1 VTDLGGEPP
10 CWAHLLDE
18 PDIHQQPDHSTHVDI
33 SRVGDDG
40 SGAVWSL
47 PHGGDLDANL
57 IRLEAGEEIG
67 RHVNSAVDVFIVVWD
82 GGGEITIDDR
92 TLSLQ
97 PGVAVLVHRGALRSI
112 KAGRDGIRYLTVH
125 RRRDPLTIGRH

>member
-1 VTDLGGEPP
+1 MTDLGGDPP

-18 PDIHQQPDHSTHVDI
+18 PDTDQKRHRSTHVDLSQI
-33 SRVGDDG
+33 GDDG

-57 IRLEAGEEIG
+57 IRLDAGEEIES
-67 RHVNSAVDVFIVVWD
+67 HVNSAVDVFIVVWD
-82 GGGEITIDDR
+82 GAGEITIDDQA
-92 TLSLQ
+92 LSLQ
-97 PGVAVLVHRGALRSI
+97 PGVAVLVQRGSRRAI
-112 KAGRDGIRYLTVH
+112 QAGHDGVRYLTVH